1 MIEVFKTNDPVRLSY
16 AQAVLSEAGV
26 EAVTL
31 DSETA
36 GMFGGA
42 LPWIKRRV
50 LVPDADADRAL
61 SLLSDALGG
70 EDEA

>member
-16 AQAVLSEAGV
+16 VQAILSEAGV

-36 GMFGGA
+36 GIFGGA

-50 LVPDADADRAL
+50 LVPEADAERARI
-61 SLLSDALGG
+61 LLSDALGD

>member
-16 AQAVLSEAGV
+16 VQAILSEAGV

-36 GMFGGA
+36 GIFGGA

-50 LVPDADADRAL
+50 LVPEADAERAR
-61 SLLSDALGG
+61 SLLSDALGD